1 MVQYFTNIYESVK
14 SSLVGMSVTFGHLF
28 TKSVTLQYPKE
39 KMEMP
44 ELARLKLDYDWE
56 DCTGCNKCVRA
67 CPVDCIIIE
76 TVKATKGDDVGKT
89 KNDTQK
95 KLWVTKYVI
104 DYSECMYCGLC
115 TYPCPEECIYMTPEY
130 EYSEYDRGNLIVSF
144 SKLSAGEIVEKERLL
159 EKEKAEKEALR
170 AAKAAEKA
178 KAKMETKAT
187 VSETDESLL
196 IQDYVAKALAGDE
209 EIVKNIEDRV
219 LRSKVKKALFK
230 AKRMG
235 AAAEVPKSA
244 EVSQAEASTSDYAK
258 IMRLVEK
265 GLAGEMDAINAIEDR
280 VFRSKVKKALMKAKR
295 ERGQK

>member
-1 MVQYFTNIYESVK
+1 M
-14 SSLVGMSVTFGHLF
+14 GVTFGHLF
-28 TKSVTLQYPKE
+28 TKSITLQYPKE

-115 TYPCPEECIYMTPEY
+115 TYPCPEECIYMTTEY
-130 EYSEYDRGNLIVSF
+130 EYSEYDRDNLIVSF
-144 SKLSAGEIVEKERLL
+144 SKLSADEIAEKEQLL

-170 AAKAAEKA
+170 QAKASTEVKV
-178 KAKMETKAT
+178 ETKGKAT
-187 VSETDESLL
+187 VSETDETLL

-230 AKRMG
+230 AKRIG
-235 AAAEVPKSA
+235 AAVAEVPKPA
-244 EVSQAEASTSDYAK
+244 EELPIEASADDAK
-258 IMRLVEK
+258 IAALVEK
-265 GLAGEMDAINAIEDR
+265 GLAGEMDEINAIEDR
-280 VFRSKVKKALMKAKR
+280 MFRSKVKKALIKAKR
-295 ERGQK
+295 EKGQK